1 MDKARRIAGGPAR
14 VVVLRAKPWRA
25 RGRGVLCLF
34 AELAELDDA
43 ARLVAHRELAT
54 DARRG

>member
-14 VVVLRAKPWRA
+14 VVVLRVKREPA
-25 RGRGVLCLF
+25 RGQGVLCLF

-43 ARLVAHRELAT
+43 ARLVAHRYFAADT
-54 DARRG
+54 R